1 MWKDVNPLP
10 DHCLP
15 NNPFAVMETHVA
27 SMVFAW
33 WWWWWWWGALQHHH
47 AHKALMIWCHSK
59 TNQNP
64 MNYQHHHRKKPPE
77 ETHTLTCKR
86 EHRYDQR
93 DWVLTTKQTNN
104 YCGNVLSFSRECERN
119 RPLENFATNKQLK
132 RIQDK
137 SQ

>member
-1 MWKDVNPLP
+1 MPFENQSKSNELP
-10 DHCLP
+10 TP
-15 NNPFAVMETHVA
+15 P
-27 SMVFAW
+27 SK
-33 WWWWWWWGALQHHH
+33 
-47 AHKALMIWCHSK
+47 KA
-59 TNQNP
+59 P
-64 MNYQHHHRKKPPE
+64 RGD
-77 ETHTLTCKR
+77 HTLTCKR